1 MGSQNVSAKPRTTR
15 YSMRENLMKSKF
27 SNPRSPVQSVNLE
40 LSYGQMTRLW
50 SRFSQTCGMAKR
62 DLLNT
67 VQVTLSRSKSKT
79 PGLISLELQLLNG
92 CKIIFPPLCFSRE
105 LEAVL
110 SLYTETQ
117 SATSRHILVE
127 VLEQLIMQV

>member
-1 MGSQNVSAKPRTTR
+1 MGSRSASANLHTTK
-15 YSMRENLMKSKF
+15 SSTKENLMKSKS

-50 SRFSQTCGMAKR
+50 SRFSQTSGMEKR

-67 VQVTLSRSKSKT
+67 VQVTLSRSKLKT

-92 CKIIFPPLCFSRE
+92 CRITFPPLC
-105 LEAVL
+105 
-110 SLYTETQ
+110 
-117 SATSRHILVE
+117 
-127 VLEQLIMQV
+127 